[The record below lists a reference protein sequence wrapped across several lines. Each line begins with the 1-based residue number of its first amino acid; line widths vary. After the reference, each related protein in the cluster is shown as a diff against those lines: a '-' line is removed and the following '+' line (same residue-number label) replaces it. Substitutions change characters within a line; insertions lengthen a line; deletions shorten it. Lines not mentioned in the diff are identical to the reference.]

1 MGSGFRTFAASEV
14 LTGSNVQNFL
24 MEQSVMSFAS
34 TGARDVAITA
44 PEVGMVAY
52 IRSADSSEGLYHYTS
67 ASSWRRGPGWNAPWG
82 SMGTQSISSPPAAS
96 SAKTNTGLS
105 ITTPTIPTNRILKH
119 TVTGMVFFNSINDMC
134 RISIVTGSSGGTD
147 LMEADFAPFG
157 TVNAYTVSFS
167 YIETTTSTA
176 ALTRRITQE
185 RVNGTSSTV
194 QFFCDAT
201 RPASYIIEDIGPSG
215 APA

>member
-14 LTGSNVQNFL
+14 LTSSNVQNFL
-24 MEQSVMSFAS
+24 LDQSVMSFGS

-44 PEVGMVAY
+44 PEDGMVAY
-52 IRSADSSEGLYHYTS
+52 IGSNDVNEGLYTYNGT
-67 ASSWRRGPGWNAPWG
+67 AWRKGPGWNAPWG
-82 SMGTQSISSPPAAS
+82 SMGTQSISSPAAAS
-96 SAKTNTGLS
+96 SAKTDTGLS
-105 ITTPTIPTNRILKH
+105 ITTGTIPTNRILKH
-119 TVTGMVFFNSINDMC
+119 TVTGMVFFNSVNDMC

-167 YIETTTSTA
+167 YIETTASTA

>member
-14 LTGSNVQNFL
+14 LTGSNVQNYL

-52 IRSADSSEGLYHYTS
+52 VGSNDDHEGLYTYNGT
-67 ASSWRRGPGWNAPWG
+67 SWRKGPGWNAPRG
-82 SMGTQSISSPPAAS
+82 AVGLSTITSPAAAS
-96 SAKTNTGLS
+96 SAKADTGLT
-105 ITTPTIPTNRILKH
+105 ITTGEIPANRILKH

-147 LMEADFAPFG
+147 LMEADYAPFG
-157 TVNAYTVSFS
+157 TANAYSVSFS
-167 YIETTTSTA
+167 FYETTASTA

-185 RVNGTSSTV
+185 RIVGSSSTV
-194 QFFCDAT
+194 QFFCDST
-201 RPASYIIEDIGPSG
+201 RPATYIIEDIGPAG
-215 APA
+215 APV